1 MKEAKARADVLES
14 YVRVGVD
21 SSYQVTF
28 GSTRSLH
35 GTEISMAPAIACFR
49 KFDGVRSYGTAGW
62 ATGNP
67 SRWRFPVTSMMDRC
81 SNAREKGGVVTQV

>member
-1 MKEAKARADVLES
+1 MGRPPDYSRECLILLETISGPFLELEGGQGTRRASVLES
-14 YVRVGVD
+14 YDSVGVD

-49 KFDGVRSYGTAGW
+49 KFDGVR
-62 ATGNP
+62 
-67 SRWRFPVTSMMDRC
+67 R
-81 SNAREKGGVVTQV
+81 

>member
-1 MKEAKARADVLES
+1 MEQKLAWLRPS
-14 YVRVGVD
+14 RV
-21 SSYQVTF
+21 S
-28 GSTRSLH
+28 GSLM
-35 GTEISMAPAIACFR
+35 GL
-49 KFDGVRSYGTAGW
+49 DVRSYGTAGW